1 MKHSPIE
8 LQLQKPPL
16 RSSSGTLIPH
26 SSFAIFSPLTPRHRP
41 TPGPFAARR
50 GERQIPSS
58 KSEFARVKSMVPIDR
73 LSPDAI
79 DVAHVKEVLPDGS
92 YYGELIVVED
102 SASLRKIPSGMGGPL
117 RV

>member
-1 MKHSPIE
+1 M
-8 LQLQKPPL
+8 
-16 RSSSGTLIPH
+16 
-26 SSFAIFSPLTPRHRP
+26 
-41 TPGPFAARR
+41 
-50 GERQIPSS
+50 
-58 KSEFARVKSMVPIDR
+58 KSMIPIDR